1 MTLFLYDY
9 SKQSALNMQR
19 RLNSGMDTLAKRA
32 KAARLHL
39 KLNQE
44 RVAELS
50 GLKQADISK
59 IETGKIQRTT
69 GIVGLAKAL
78 QCSPEWL
85 QTGDSP
91 PAWVAPD
98 GGATQPKLT
107 ASGTPLAAALRVM
120 AEALDATD
128 LVTRSQIAHLFSLWA
143 DKKTDSGQIA
153 QRIDELFA
161 SPALPQE
168 SRDHLGRFGNT
179 VFFKVETEEHDGTGD
194 TVEEQERK
202 ARGH

>member
-1 MTLFLYDY
+1 
-9 SKQSALNMQR
+9 MQR
-19 RLNSGMDTLAKRA
+19 RLNPGMDTLAKRA
-32 KAARLHL
+32 KAARIHL
-39 KLNQE
+39 KLKQE

-59 IETGKIQRTT
+59 IETGKILRTT

-85 QTGDSP
+85 QMGDNP
-91 PAWVAPD
+91 PAWAISDGEAAPQKR
-98 GGATQPKLT
+98 A

-120 AEALDATD
+120 AGALDATD
-128 LVTRSQIAHLFSLWA
+128 PVTRSQIAHLFSLWA
-143 DKKTDSGQIA
+143 DGKTDSGQIA
-153 QRIDELFA
+153 QRVDELFA
-161 SPALPQE
+161 SPALPQK
-168 SRDHLGRFGNT
+168 SRDHLARFGNT

-202 ARGH
+202 AGSH